1 MPIDHAILKNELTT
15 GAAYAA
21 ARAVG
26 DDAAMLAQLRA
37 PVAGFT
43 VPAGVIPAYLVVN
56 AIDPAD
62 WSNATAGEQDRIK
75 TIIGAGTVDPSN
87 VNVKN
92 AFTKAFPAGS
102 ATRTALVAL
111 TTGTTVR
118 GRHRRD
124 PLGYLFRAPGHQMNE
139 GLPVSLLAKVGFMVL
154 GAVVLAI
161 VEIVVFSYYWHDDE
175 VRGQSGRK

>member
-102 ATRTALVAL
+102 ATRNALVAL
-111 TTGTTVR
+111 TTRPGSRLEQLFGVGTDATLSDISFALR
-118 GRHRRD
+118 GTR
-124 PLGYLFRAPGHQMNE
+124 
-139 GLPVSLLAKVGFMVL
+139 
-154 GAVVLAI
+154 
-161 VEIVVFSYYWHDDE
+161 
-175 VRGQSGRK
+175 